1 MIEIKSQRET
11 IETLQSE
18 VGRLNQ
24 EIKVW
29 KIGEG
34 NKKDMELRN
43 SRKENKYE
51 KKQYEL
57 QC

>member
-1 MIEIKSQRET
+1 MNEIKFQRET
-11 IETLQSE
+11 IENLQGE

-29 KIGEG
+29 KMGEG
-34 NKKDMELRN
+34 NKKEMELRN

-51 KKQYEL
+51 KKQY
-57 QC
+57 

>member
-1 MIEIKSQRET
+1 MNEIKTQRET

-24 EIKVW
+24 EIRVW
-29 KIGEG
+29 RMGEG
-34 NKKDMELRN
+34 NKKEMDLRN
-43 SRKENKYE
+43 SRKESKVD
-51 KKQYEL
+51 KRQYEL